1 MSPSVQV
8 EGLSKNFGKFTALE
22 SVSFEID
29 KPGCYAI
36 LGPNGAGKTTLFRI
50 LTTLI
55 YPDSGRILMNGKDI
69 FRNKEEALK
78 EMGSLVSVPEPPDFM
93 TVREFIQFA
102 AKLRGREADVE
113 SLNARLD
120 LPNLNSKCGKLSK
133 GQKRRT
139 FLAAVIA
146 QDPQI
151 LILDEPTDG
160 LDPIEIYKVKSVIR
174 EIKQNKTILYSS
186 HILSEVIDMCDYVF
200 IMNKGKIIYKGS
212 VTNLE
217 RIFRPTS
224 VKVEFEY
231 QINPGILKELLA
243 GMVTRVQ
250 EDGDR
255 RFEIFYD
262 GDSETRK
269 KILRK
274 LVETYDVRSFY
285 DSSSSLENAFVRVLG
300 VFGGR
305 S

>member
-1 MSPSVQV
+1 
-8 EGLSKNFGKFTALE
+8 
-22 SVSFEID
+22 
-29 KPGCYAI
+29 
-36 LGPNGAGKTTLFRI
+36 
-50 LTTLI
+50 
-55 YPDSGRILMNGKDI
+55 MNGKDI
-69 FRNKEEALK
+69 FQNKEEALK

-93 TVREFIQFA
+93 TVKEFIQFA
-102 AKLRGREADVE
+102 AKLRGREANVE
-113 SLNARLD
+113 SLNAKLD

-174 EIKQNKTILYSS
+174 EMKQNKTILYSS
-186 HILSEVIDMCDYVF
+186 HILSEVIDMCDNVF
-200 IMNKGKIIYKGS
+200 IMNKGKIVYKGS

-217 RIFRPTS
+217 RIFRPNS

-231 QINPGILKELLA
+231 QVNSGILKELLA
-243 GMVTRVQ
+243 GIVTRVQ

-262 GDSETRK
+262 GESETRK

-285 DSSSSLENAFVRVLG
+285 DSSTSLENAFVRVLG
-300 VFGGR
+300 VFSGR